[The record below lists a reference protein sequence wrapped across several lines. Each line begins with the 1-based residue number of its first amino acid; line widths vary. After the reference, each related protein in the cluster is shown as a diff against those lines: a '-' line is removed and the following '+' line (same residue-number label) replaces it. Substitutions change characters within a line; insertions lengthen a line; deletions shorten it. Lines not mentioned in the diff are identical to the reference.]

1 MINLGIDLGTTNSA
15 IAHYESGRVTIFNNP
30 RDFGRY
36 TLPSVVAF
44 RKDRLLIGA
53 KAREWQ
59 EKDAANVFS
68 RFKRKM
74 GTSETWTVPINGETT
89 SPIDLSAQILRELKS
104 FLPEDISSESVVVT
118 IPAAFDTIQSNAT
131 KEAGLRAGFQE
142 VVLLQEPIAAS
153 LAYANQQINKTLP
166 NGKWLV
172 FDLGGGTFDVALLE
186 IKDGEMKV
194 LDHEGDNFLGGTDF
208 DRLIVDNL
216 ILPELEKSY
225 KFGDLEKSMKS
236 ASGKYNT
243 AYHVLLR
250 RAEDAKIQLSGAP
263 NAELFVDGFEDDEG
277 NDVEKELLIKQSDF
291 NQIIT
296 PHVEHSLDLLR
307 QILERNDLTK
317 DHLQFIL
324 LVGGSTYIPYVRQR
338 LNEAFGI
345 PLNVN
350 IDPTTCVAMGAAF
363 YAGTR
368 RKQRATKAIDN
379 QSLNND
385 LGQKVSIRASYP
397 ASTQEKE
404 IWFAAKITGAS
415 DAMQYRLTREDGGF
429 DSGLKNI
436 SNTIGEALP
445 LVPNQTNYF
454 KLQIVDPQLGNVA
467 SDLQE
472 FSIACGYSI
481 SGQPLPQDIS
491 LEIDDPQ
498 NPGNTKLMLIF
509 PRNATLP
516 LKKTII
522 RTLNANLNAG
532 NATQNIKINILE
544 GPSGAA
550 PESNRKIGYFEVS
563 GESLNRNVLK
573 GSDIEISIRM
583 TESRDLFISAYV
595 TMAEQDFEKTFNPTQ
610 RHTTVDMLRIE
621 SSRLLRETKKLH
633 TAALEREDYNK
644 AGAIHK
650 ILTDVEAMQS
660 EVASLSEDDTTDLRY
675 QMEDKRC
682 RLAQKLDELTNNDR
696 LLDAWKDY
704 EERKEQCEQFL
715 EDTEDHQLTVRFN
728 DIIADAQKLFAAGMV
743 LRIQSKTKELD
754 DLAGKLWMKSP
765 SFLIALFTYVC
776 NKKMEMSNQAMADT
790 LEETG
795 RRSLMDRNWKML
807 ANVSGQM
814 FSMLPES
821 QRGGGVEVMPEKLR
835 KNVGF

>member
-1 MINLGIDLGTTNSA
+1 
-15 IAHYESGRVTIFNNP
+15 
-30 RDFGRY
+30 
-36 TLPSVVAF
+36 
-44 RKDRLLIGA
+44 
-53 KAREWQ
+53 
-59 EKDAANVFS
+59 
-68 RFKRKM
+68 
-74 GTSETWTVPINGETT
+74 
-89 SPIDLSAQILRELKS
+89 
-104 FLPEDISSESVVVT
+104 
-118 IPAAFDTIQSNAT
+118 
-131 KEAGLRAGFQE
+131 
-142 VVLLQEPIAAS
+142 
-153 LAYANQQINKTLP
+153 
-166 NGKWLV
+166 
-172 FDLGGGTFDVALLE
+172 
-186 IKDGEMKV
+186 
-194 LDHEGDNFLGGTDF
+194 
-208 DRLIVDNL
+208 
-216 ILPELEKSY
+216 
-225 KFGDLEKSMKS
+225 
-236 ASGKYNT
+236 
-243 AYHVLLR
+243 
-250 RAEDAKIQLSGAP
+250 
-263 NAELFVDGFEDDEG
+263 
-277 NDVEKELLIKQSDF
+277 VEKELIIKQSDF

-296 PHVEHSLDLLR
+296 PHVEHALDLLR
-307 QILERNDLTK
+307 QILERNELTK
-317 DHLQFIL
+317 DNLQFIL
-324 LVGGSTYIPYVRQR
+324 LVGGSTYIPFVRQR
-338 LNEAFGI
+338 LSEEFGI
-345 PLNVN
+345 PLNAN

-368 RKQRATKAIDN
+368 RKQRAAKTTDN
-379 QSLNND
+379 QAISNESSP
-385 LGQKVSIRASYP
+385 KVNIRASYP

-415 DAMQYRLTREDGGF
+415 DGMQYRLTREDGGF
-429 DSGLKNI
+429 DSGIKNI
-436 SNTIGEALP
+436 SDTIGEALP

-454 KLQIVDPQLGNVA
+454 KLQVLDPQSGTVA

-498 NPGNTKLMLIF
+498 NPGSTKLMLIF

-532 NATQNIKINILE
+532 NTTQNIKINILE

-563 GESLNRNVLK
+563 GESLSRNVLK

-610 RHTTVDMLRIE
+610 RHTTVEMLRLE
-621 SSRLLRETKKLH
+621 SNRLLREAHKLH
-633 TAALEREDYNK
+633 SSALEREDYNK

-650 ILTDVEAMQS
+650 ILTEVETMQS
-660 EVASLSEDDTTDLRY
+660 EVAGLSEDDTTDLRY
-675 QMEDKRC
+675 QLEDKRC

-696 LLDAWKDY
+696 LLDAWKEF
-704 EERKEQCEQFL
+704 EEKKENCERFL
-715 EDTEDHQLTVRFN
+715 DDIEDHELKVRYN
-728 DIIADAQKLFAAGMV
+728 DIIADAQKLFSAGMV
-743 LRIQSKTKELD
+743 LRIQSKGKELD
-754 DLAGKLWMKSP
+754 ELANKMWMKSP
-765 SFLIALFTYVC
+765 SFLMALFTYVC
-776 NKKMEMSNQAMADT
+776 NKKMQMTNQAMADT

-814 FSMLPES
+814 YMMLPES